1 MAGKTPQKKSDE
13 TPATP
18 PDAVDDASSAEEGAE
33 QAIESAQVAA
43 RGLLTRHRHPVAGDV
58 PAMEQPVQF
67 AGVTRGDIQPAPALG
82 AHTRDVLAGLSDLDA
97 AVVERLCGKQEGTV

>member
-1 MAGKTPQKKSDE
+1 M
-13 TPATP
+13 
-18 PDAVDDASSAEEGAE
+18 E

-43 RGLLTRHRHPVAGDV
+43 RGLLTQHHHPVAGDV

-82 AHTRDVLAGLSDLDA
+82 AHTREVLAELENLDA
-97 AVVERLCGKQEGTV
+97 TILERLCGKQEGAA